1 MQVHTSKQPTYDPV
15 AVQPMRDE
23 LLAVGFEEITTPQDV
38 DATMQSHRG
47 QTVLVVIN
55 SVCGCSA
62 GSARPGVTQAL
73 QHHLIPD
80 QLITLFAG
88 QEKEAVAHLR
98 QTYLADYPPSSPCIA
113 LFRDG
118 EVLFILQ
125 RKDIEGRRPEDIAGE
140 LVTIFEREC
149 IRSGPSVSAEKYATL
164 KRAIACGSKIP
175 KFKEN

>member
-1 MQVHTSKQPTYDPV
+1 MQIDTSQQPTYDPV

-23 LLAVGFEEITTPQDV
+23 LLAAGFEEMVTAQEV
-38 DATMQSHRG
+38 DAALQNTQG
-47 QTVLVVIN
+47 QTVLVMIN

-80 QLITLFAG
+80 HLKTVFAG
-88 QEKEAVAHLR
+88 QEKAAVAHLR
-98 QTYLADYPPSSPCIA
+98 QTYLGDYPPSSPCIA

-118 EVLFILQ
+118 KVLFILQ
-125 RKDIEGRRPEDIAGE
+125 RKDIEGHRPEEIAGQMSAA
-140 LVTIFEREC
+140 FEREC
-149 IRSGPSVSAEKYATL
+149 KRPGPSISAEKYATL

-175 KFKEN
+175 KFNDN